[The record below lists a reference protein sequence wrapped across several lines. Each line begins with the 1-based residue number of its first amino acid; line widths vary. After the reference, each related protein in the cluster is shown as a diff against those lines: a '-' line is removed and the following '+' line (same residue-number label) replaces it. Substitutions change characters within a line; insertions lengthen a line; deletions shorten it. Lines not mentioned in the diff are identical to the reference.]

1 MEKIAW
7 EIKYF
12 VDINDIVSKLN
23 DKHQKEMEEKVN
35 NEYLK
40 KVAEGM
46 GMVVLEAMKP
56 RMLEE
61 MRVIMLEECK
71 QNGESS
77 PNHLHASKQCY
88 SMFSKSSF
96 STYWVFLEFSITP
109 MDVSKEPCTML
120 LGRRFK
126 I

>member
-7 EIKYF
+7 EIRYF

-35 NEYLK
+35 IELLK

-46 GMVVLEAMKP
+46 GTVVLEAMKP

-61 MRVIMLEECK
+61 MRATMLEAVQAEWEK
-71 QNGESS
+71 LAESS
-77 PNHLHASKQCY
+77 PRLQTVLQH
-88 SMFSKSSF
+88 
-96 STYWVFLEFSITP
+96 VFEEL
-109 MDVSKEPCTML
+109 VQYL
-120 LGRRFK
+120 LGVFRIFYHPDGRE
-126 I
+126 

>member
-12 VDINDIVSKLN
+12 IEINDIVSKLN

-35 NEYLK
+35 VELRK

-46 GMVVLEAMKP
+46 KIEAMKP

-61 MRVIMLEECK
+61 MRAIMLEAVQAEWEK
-71 QNGESS
+71 LAESS
-77 PNHLHASKQCY
+77 PRLQTVLQH
-88 SMFSKSSF
+88 
-96 STYWVFLEFSITP
+96 VFEELVQYF
-109 MDVSKEPCTML
+109 
-120 LGRRFK
+120 LGIFRIFYHPDGRE
-126 I
+126 